1 MIYISTLIFLFII
14 ISFSNFITLKWN
26 VKINQSYLV
35 SCCVLILL
43 SFFSFFIDREYKFS
57 TLNYL
62 FYFFFLFSIFLL
74 LFLISN
80 FTKIQ
85 KGINLEFIFFFL
97 IIFYV
102 SKDRYYLDQ
111 DEFTYWGRSLKE
123 LLLGLKPYNHFSH
136 HPKGTTL
143 FQYLLVFLNYKEGL
157 AIFANNI
164 LLISGYFYLFYER
177 KLLIVEKI
185 FLFLTFYLLL
195 NNLSFGFLSI
205 YSDPILAVFFSCLLK
220 LIYSFAIKEKN
231 KETLQFFIPF
241 IIIFLTLLL
250 INRASIIYALFLVF
264 LFFAIVFYKNKK
276 NTIINLICFFGIFFL
291 ILVFYYILTEL
302 IFPYNYG
309 FQTII
314 QNVIKFIR
322 YQFFSINFIELFTS
336 PIYFSHFGAL
346 VNGVLIFFSIHNFFP
361 QFQIPLFIYI
371 LLLGLI
377 LLFNFRYKFCSI
389 LISFLFIFIYS
400 SIVFILKFQ
409 IEKISILAL
418 QRYIAILLLANYL
431 FYISI
436 INENLKTIY
445 NNYILFFFIIF
456 LIFVTPKKTIGLFVT
471 DKIYYSNLSNQNF
484 KTNRDKISQLKNIKN
499 INSIESIFLI
509 HKDRMSDYTN
519 NNIAG
524 EHTFYHDIISYEIY
538 PKQIIFIEYD
548 KFIKN
553 INYYESLKSN
563 NSFFIFFDL
572 SKNQLK
578 NINYLQNS
586 FIINTY

>member
-1 MIYISTLIFLFII
+1 
-14 ISFSNFITLKWN
+14 
-26 VKINQSYLV
+26 
-35 SCCVLILL
+35 
-43 SFFSFFIDREYKFS
+43 
-57 TLNYL
+57 
-62 FYFFFLFSIFLL
+62 
-74 LFLISN
+74 
-80 FTKIQ
+80 
-85 KGINLEFIFFFL
+85 
-97 IIFYV
+97 
-102 SKDRYYLDQ
+102 
-111 DEFTYWGRSLKE
+111 
-123 LLLGLKPYNHFSH
+123 
-136 HPKGTTL
+136 
-143 FQYLLVFLNYKEGL
+143 
-157 AIFANNI
+157 
-164 LLISGYFYLFYER
+164 
-177 KLLIVEKI
+177 
-185 FLFLTFYLLL
+185 
-195 NNLSFGFLSI
+195 
-205 YSDPILAVFFSCLLK
+205 
-220 LIYSFAIKEKN
+220 
-231 KETLQFFIPF
+231 
-241 IIIFLTLLL
+241 
-250 INRASIIYALFLVF
+250 
-264 LFFAIVFYKNKK
+264 
-276 NTIINLICFFGIFFL
+276 
-291 ILVFYYILTEL
+291 
-302 IFPYNYG
+302 
-309 FQTII
+309 
-314 QNVIKFIR
+314 
-322 YQFFSINFIELFTS
+322 
-336 PIYFSHFGAL
+336 
-346 VNGVLIFFSIHNFFP
+346 
-361 QFQIPLFIYI
+361 

-563 NSFFIFFDL
+563 NFFFIFFDL